1 MARVLHYRLL
11 NVNFNVEEVI
21 VMSEKSKYLNRIFR
35 YLIPGALAMFMAYG
49 IGSGY
54 LSTATSGSELGTGI
68 QERASVIDPGP
79 VSPYR
84 PELKDVFFD
93 RNSSRLRDDAKPV
106 LDENAQVLRDESDI
120 MYVVVESYC
129 DSREE
134 SPARLGIQRGDAVRD
149 YMSSRG
155 VDANRVLV
163 VNKCNA
169 YDMELVNSKD
179 AVRLD
184 NRVHFVPL
192 DESLDRVSFA
202 FSN

>member
-1 MARVLHYRLL
+1 MARVLHYRPL

-21 VMSEKSKYLNRIFR
+21 VMSEKSKYLNRISR
-35 YLIPGALAMFMAYG
+35 YFIPGALAIFMAYG
-49 IGSGY
+49 LGTGY
-54 LSTATSGSELGTGI
+54 LSTATSGSELDTGI
-68 QERASVIDPGP
+68 QERAHVTDPGP
-79 VSPYR
+79 VNPYR

-93 RNSSRLRDDAKPV
+93 RNSSRLRNDAKPV
-106 LDENAQVLRDESDI
+106 LDENAQVLRDEPG

-134 SPARLGIQRGDAVRD
+134 SPARLGIERGDAVRD

-155 VDANRVLV
+155 VDAARVLV

-169 YDMELVNSKD
+169 YDMELVNSTD
-179 AVRLD
+179 TVRLD
-184 NRVHFVPL
+184 SRVHLVPL

>member
-1 MARVLHYRLL
+1 MNTKSNFWNRVARYC
-11 NVNFNVEEVI
+11 
-21 VMSEKSKYLNRIFR
+21 
-35 YLIPGALAMFMAYG
+35 IPGALAVFMAYG

-54 LSTATSGSELGTGI
+54 LSTASSGNELDPGI
-68 QERASVIDPGP
+68 QERAPVTDPGP
-79 VSPYR
+79 ANPYR

-93 RNSSRLRDDAKPV
+93 KNSSRLRHDAKPV
-106 LDENAQVLRDESDI
+106 LDENAQILRDESDI
-120 MYVVVESYC
+120 MYVVIESYC

-134 SPARLGIQRGDAVRD
+134 SPARLGIERGDAVRD

-169 YDMELVNSKD
+169 YDMQLVNSRD

-202 FSN
+202 LSN